1 MIPEQPKV
9 TRLVKL
15 AGIEVLSAT
24 ALVAEVF
31 HRHLDD
37 RRHLASYLG
46 LVPSPQS
53 SGDTE
58 WDQDISKA
66 GDRVARVL
74 LVELA

>member
-1 MIPEQPKV
+1 M
-9 TRLVKL
+9 
-15 AGIEVLSAT
+15 
-24 ALVAEVF
+24 F